1 MSGNVLGTDKLL
13 IFILVQK
20 DTKTQTC
27 TYIRTN
33 TSHLTVIYYVSLK
46 HKIKAQNVG

>member
-27 TYIRTN
+27 TN

-46 HKIKAQNVG
+46 HKIKAQNVGWL